1 MQINF
6 VFQIPGSAEISRCF
20 RDLEAGLENM
30 TQQFSYHFGSNFTV
44 QDLVES
50 KKDLLNKL
58 DTIEQLTNSSYEDIN
73 ITLKLFKQVNFQL
86 KQKLF

>member
-1 MQINF
+1 MNMNRREP
-6 VFQIPGSAEISRCF
+6 VESYYSS
-20 RDLEAGLENM
+20 LYNM

-50 KKDLLNKL
+50 KKELLNKL

-73 ITLKLFKQVNFQL
+73 ITLKLFKQVMFSL
-86 KQKLF
+86 